1 MKLTVVSAGTT
12 SPSSTR
18 LLADRLT
25 ESLTTQ
31 LGDGGE
37 ELDVHVVE
45 LRDVAVDTAKNM
57 VTGFP
62 SPALQ
67 AELDAVTGADGVIA
81 VTPVYSAS
89 YSGLFKSFFDVID
102 DGALTGMPVIIG
114 ATGGTPRH
122 SLALDHALRPLLSY
136 LRATVMPTGVY
147 AASQD
152 WGGEDSGELH
162 ARIDRAAG
170 ELAGAMAGQT
180 TGQAERRRASDS
192 FADVVPFEQQLA
204 SLGQLDV

>member
-1 MKLTVVSAGTT
+1 MKLTIVSGGTT
-12 SPSSTR
+12 TPSSTR

-25 ESLTTQ
+25 ESLTKQ

-37 ELDVHVVE
+37 QLEVHVVE
-45 LRDVAVDTAKNM
+45 LRDVAVDIAKNM
-57 VTGFP
+57 VTGFAGP
-62 SPALQ
+62 RLQ

-102 DGALTGMPVIIG
+102 SGALAGTPVLIG

-122 SLALDHALRPLLSY
+122 SLALEHALRPLLSY
-136 LRATVMPTGVY
+136 LRATMMPTGVY

-152 WGGEDSGELH
+152 WGGEDANELH

-170 ELAGAMAGQT
+170 ELAVAMTGAT
-180 TGQAERRRASDS
+180 PSRDASDAFS
-192 FADVVPFEQQLA
+192 NFVPFEQQLA
-204 SLGQLDV
+204 NLGQSGA

>member
-1 MKLTVVSAGTT
+1 MKLTIVSAGTT

-25 ESLTTQ
+25 ESLTKQ
-31 LGDGGE
+31 LGDGDGE
-37 ELDVHVVE
+37 ELEVHVVE
-45 LRDVAVDTAKNM
+45 LRDVAVDIGKNM

-81 VTPVYSAS
+81 VSPIYSAS

-102 DGALTGMPVIIG
+102 AGALTGMPVLIG

-122 SLALDHALRPLLSY
+122 SLALDHALRPLMSY

-152 WGGEDSGELH
+152 WGGEDAGELH
-162 ARIDRAAG
+162 SRIDRAAG
-170 ELAGAMAGQT
+170 ELAGAMAGT
-180 TGQAERRRASDS
+180 PRSRRAGDGFSD
-192 FADVVPFEQQLA
+192 FVPFEQQLA
-204 SLGQLDV
+204 DLGQLDV

>member
-1 MKLTVVSAGTT
+1 MKLTIVSAGTT

-25 ESLTTQ
+25 ESLTKQ
-31 LGDGGE
+31 LGDGDGE
-37 ELDVHVVE
+37 ELEVHVVE
-45 LRDVAVDTAKNM
+45 LRDVAVDIAKNM

-102 DGALTGMPVIIG
+102 GGALAGLPVLIA

-152 WGGEDSGELH
+152 WGGEDASELH
-162 ARIDRAAG
+162 TRIDRAAG
-170 ELAGAMAGQT
+170 ELADAMAGT
-180 TGQAERRRASDS
+180 PRSRRASDGFS
-192 FADVVPFEQQLA
+192 DFVPFEQQLA
-204 SLGQLDV
+204 NLGQLDV

>member
-1 MKLTVVSAGTT
+1 MKLTIVSGGTT

-18 LLADRLT
+18 LLADRIT
-25 ESLTTQ
+25 ESLTKQ
-31 LGDGGE
+31 LGDAGGE
-37 ELDVHVVE
+37 EPEVRVVE
-45 LRDVAVDTAKNM
+45 LRDVAVDIAKNM

-102 DGALTGMPVIIG
+102 AGALTGTPVLIG

-152 WGGEDSGELH
+152 WGGEDASELH

-170 ELAGAMAGQT
+170 ELAGAM
-180 TGQAERRRASDS
+180 TGAPRSRRASDGFS
-192 FADVVPFEQQLA
+192 DFVPFEQQLA

>member
-25 ESLTTQ
+25 ESLTQ
-31 LGDGGE
+31 RLGDNGGE
-37 ELDVHVVE
+37 QPDVHVVE
-45 LRDVAVDTAKNM
+45 LRDVAVDIAKNM

-102 DGALTGMPVIIG
+102 SGALAGMPVIIG

-152 WGGEDSGELH
+152 WGGEDTNELH

-170 ELAGAMAGQT
+170 ELAGAMAGT
-180 TGQAERRRASDS
+180 PRSRRAGDGFSD
-192 FADVVPFEQQLA
+192 FVPFEQQLA
-204 SLGQLDV
+204 NLGQLDV